1 MAFNFEK
8 LIVYQKANAFPDRI
22 CSYAAALGLLRPS
35 MLAGTL
41 NVPVAWDD
49 L

>member
-1 MAFNFEK
+1 MAFTFEK
-8 LIVYQKANAFPDRI
+8 LIVYQKAIALADRI
-22 CSYAAALGLLRPS
+22 CSPAAALGLLRPS

-41 NVPVAWDD
+41 NVPAAWDD